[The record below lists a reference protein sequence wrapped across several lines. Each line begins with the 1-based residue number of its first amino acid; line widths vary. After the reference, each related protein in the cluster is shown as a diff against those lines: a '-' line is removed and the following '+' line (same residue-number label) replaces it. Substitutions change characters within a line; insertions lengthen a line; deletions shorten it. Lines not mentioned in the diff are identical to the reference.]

1 MQEGSILVGFSVEPY
16 SGGRD
21 LSEFADDIT
30 GKVGLCVGVMLRK
43 KIAIYITISDMDSS
57 ELIEKSSNIF

>member
-1 MQEGSILVGFSVEPY
+1 MQEDSILVGFSVEPY

-30 GKVGLCVGVMLRK
+30 EKVGQCG
-43 KIAIYITISDMDSS
+43 SDEDYNYH
-57 ELIEKSSNIF
+57 LDNDRHRFLGID

>member
-1 MQEGSILVGFSVEPY
+1 VQEGSILVGFSVEPY

-30 GKVGLCVGVMLRK
+30 EKVGLCGGVMRK
-43 KIAIYITISDMDSS
+43 KLPSS
-57 ELIEKSSNIF
+57 